1 MFCMNF
7 CSLGFHLNKPSKYWF
22 YSVKKSDVVLSA
34 KNQIMTSLMNK
45 QVRFHYKSSR
55 VLPKETKN
63 ESFSFI
69 HVIFSH
75 RRWFVKC
82 WWTIRLV
89 INKFSLKKKVLE
101 NALENSEMRN
111 IWIDALSE
119 SDPDYVEMI
128 ADSFLKH
135 E

>member
-1 MFCMNF
+1 M
-7 CSLGFHLNKPSKYWF
+7 
-22 YSVKKSDVVLSA
+22 
-34 KNQIMTSLMNK
+34 
-45 QVRFHYKSSR
+45 
-55 VLPKETKN
+55 
-63 ESFSFI
+63 
-69 HVIFSH
+69 
-75 RRWFVKC
+75 
-82 WWTIRLV
+82 